1 MAISQAQGASRVDVA
16 GFIDQ
21 QPVGGFQ
28 IKLLLACA
36 AVLFLD
42 GFDTTA
48 IGFVAPSLAREWS
61 LTKGALGPVLLV
73 VAHVDAQHVSS
84 WWREKISIRS
94 RHSRRTVRIQRLAT
108 AFALGAVPVFG

>member
-1 MAISQAQGASRVDVA
+1 MEQAAKAIASSE
-16 GFIDQ
+16 
-21 QPVGGFQ
+21 VGGRTE
-28 IKLLLACA
+28 LSGG
-36 AVLFLD
+36 D
-42 GFDTTA
+42 GTRRFGWA
-48 IGFVAPSLAREWS
+48 KFE
-61 LTKGALGPVLLV
+61 GALGPVLLV